1 MLYPRQELLTR
12 IILALEAETD
22 RQDVGLDDLTLVLT
36 DIGER
41 VTGTDRHRDYRWQE
55 LTDKAYAG
63 SGLEQDLRDLC
74 SSSYLQQTDP
84 HRYAV
89 THFGY
94 LMCAPIEISEPYRSA
109 AEQLLSTRPD
119 RFPRALQ

>member
-22 RQDVGLDDLTLVLT
+22 RQDVGLDDLTLV
-36 DIGER
+36 
-41 VTGTDRHRDYRWQE
+41 